1 MAKIFSRWIVFV
13 IAIPVLGARPAWA
26 DEPAADADQAIIDLY
41 KSGKLFDKR
50 EYQTV
55 RAAFA
60 RQFEQKH
67 QSEIQSAYG
76 EDAEQITAW
85 LKKRPDIK
93 ENLYTALNEKYDN
106 VEAALRLFKEL
117 WKQFPEQVDKY
128 SNVAVAT
135 AVTWDDPRGVY
146 NYRGHQL
153 RTKSS
158 LPTVSTEA
166 TDNFKYLVDNDKSF
180 QGRIQLLPWEFLVL
194 LVDHRTPLD
203 ERKWSQSNY
212 QSKRVMVG
220 RCYKEVPYDHE
231 LLNGNTPHLSGQ
243 VYTLENIRR
252 YGGVCA
258 HQADFAAR
266 VAKSL
271 GIPAAFVG
279 GQADTLGLHAWVM
292 WVEFKQVTKTQIQF
306 TLESFGR
313 YLGDHYYTG
322 ELMDPQ
328 TGQRILDRDLERR
341 LSVVGHDRVAKRQA
355 DLIMRAYSLISDQRK
370 LNVTER
376 VSYLDQC
383 LRVSGHNEE
392 AWLELAQLAKNGDLK
407 PAHLPTVSFH
417 LNNLFKTFAQ
427 YPDFVWK
434 IFDDLLTVQ
443 PSVSEKARRYEQLV
457 AMDEQ
462 AGRPDLA
469 CGARLKLAELQCEQ
483 KKWKTAANGLAF
495 TIKKFPS
502 EGRYVPRLMEKLQE
516 VCANYKGGTDLL
528 AQFYLDVLPTIPG
541 KRGNKPSQYCIKMYE
556 QAIAFFKEN
565 HKDKVVPALEAELA
579 RVKNGQRK

>member
-1 MAKIFSRWIVFV
+1 
-13 IAIPVLGARPAWA
+13 L
-26 DEPAADADQAIIDLY
+26 
-41 KSGKLFDKR
+41 
-50 EYQTV
+50 V
-55 RAAFA
+55 RSAFA
-60 RQFEQKH
+60 RRFEQDH
-67 QSEIQSAYG
+67 QAEIQNAFG
-76 EDAEQITAW
+76 PEQEALTAW
-85 LKKRPDIK
+85 LKERPEIR
-93 ENLYTALNEKYDN
+93 ENLYTAFDEKFDKI
-106 VEAALRLFKEL
+106 EPGLRLFKEL
-117 WKQFPEQVDKY
+117 WKQFPDQVDKY
-128 SNVAVAT
+128 GNLAIAM

-153 RTKSS
+153 RAKST
-158 LPTVSTEA
+158 LPTSAAEA
-166 TDNFKYLVDNDKSF
+166 TDNFKYLIDNDKTF

-212 QSKRVMVG
+212 LSKRVMIG
-220 RCYKEVPYDHE
+220 RCYRDVPYDYE
-231 LLNGNTPHLSGQ
+231 LLNSNAPHLQGH

-258 HQADFAAR
+258 HQADFSAR

-306 TLESFGR
+306 SLESFGR

-322 ELMDPQ
+322 ELVDPQ
-328 TGQRILDRDLERR
+328 TGQKILDRDLERR
-341 LSVVGHDRVAKRQA
+341 LGVVGHDRVAKRQA
-355 DLIMRAYSLISDQRK
+355 DLIMRAYPIISEQRK
-370 LNVTER
+370 LNVKQR

-383 LRVSGHNEE
+383 LRVSPYNEE
-392 AWLELAQLAKNGDLK
+392 AWVELAQMAKNGDLQ
-407 PAHLPTVSFH
+407 PTHLPTVSFH
-417 LNNLFKTFAQ
+417 LNNLYKTFAQ

-443 PSVSEKARRYEQLV
+443 PSVSERIRRYEQLV

-469 CGARLKLAELQCEQ
+469 CSARLKLSEYQCEQ

-516 VCANYKGGTDLL
+516 VCSNYKGGTDLL
-528 AQFYLDVLPTIPG
+528 VQFYLDFLPTIPG

-565 HKDKVVPALEAELA
+565 HKDKVVPALEAELT
-579 RVKNGQRK
+579 RIKNGQRK